1 MLYLQWEEMSIYKM
15 NQSYNHIRMID
26 PYEFTKSQKKKNHL
40 SQITRLLESV
50 SHPSLSASTIFIPT
64 LGDLIIYLEAFALI
78 LQSIKKAS

>member
-40 SQITRLLESV
+40 SLITWLLESV
-50 SHPSLSASTIFIPT
+50 IHLSGASTSFVPT
-64 LGDLIIYLEAFALI
+64 LGDLIIYLEAFALM
-78 LQSIKKAS
+78 L